1 MEIFTMTEQDIDKL
15 IRYVISCKDELTA
28 DDSFDIKDVLI
39 ASGIF
44 DTKGLGLE
52 G

>member
-15 IRYVISCKDELTA
+15 IRYVISCKEKLTA
-28 DDSFDIKDVLI
+28 DDSFDVKDAII

-44 DTKGLGLE
+44 DAKSLGLE
-52 G
+52 E

>member
-1 MEIFTMTEQDIDKL
+1 MEWFTMTEQDIDKL
-15 IRYVISCKDELTA
+15 ISYVISCKEKLTA
-28 DDSFDIKDVLI
+28 DDSFDVKDVLI

-44 DTKGLGLE
+44 DAKSLGLE

>member
-1 MEIFTMTEQDIDKL
+1 MDIFTMTEQDIDQL
-15 IRYVISCKDELTA
+15 IRYVISCKDKLTA
-28 DDSFDIKDVLI
+28 DDSFDVKDVLI

-44 DTKGLGLE
+44 SIKSLGLE

>member
-15 IRYVISCKDELTA
+15 IRYVISCKDKLTT
-28 DDSFDIKDVLI
+28 DDSFDVKDVLI

-44 DTKGLGLE
+44 DAEGLGME

>member
-1 MEIFTMTEQDIDKL
+1 MEIFMMTEQDIDKL
-15 IRYVISCKDELTA
+15 IRYVINCKDKLT
-28 DDSFDIKDVLI
+28 DNDSFDVKDVLI

-44 DTKGLGLE
+44 DAEDLGRE